1 VSSKKSTSKA
11 QKARYSEYKAGDT
24 ARTNRTMRLE
34 RHVKNHPQDKQSK
47 NSLKKGLAVYRR
59 YASKNGVWNATN
71 RYYAQLFT
79 KAGLNGNDSLPKKET
94 NKT

>member
-1 VSSKKSTSKA
+1 MAKNKGTSKSQQQKYKEYQMDDKA
-11 QKARYSEYKAGDT
+11 QL
-24 ARTNRTMRLE
+24 NRTLRLE